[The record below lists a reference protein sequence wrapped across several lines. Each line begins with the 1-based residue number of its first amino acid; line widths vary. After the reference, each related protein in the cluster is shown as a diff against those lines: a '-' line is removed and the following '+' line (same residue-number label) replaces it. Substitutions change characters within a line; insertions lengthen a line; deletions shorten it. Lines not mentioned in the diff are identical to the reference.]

1 MIVLADGDDAGEAAA
16 KDCAVRWK
24 REGDSYGYR
33 PGKSALDA
41 YLLQCPSAKGARH
54 RSSPSGYRPEV
65 LRFFNRAR
73 RNIRRSFQVCLSRG
87 TQNQKEG
94 ALQCKAHSGLSLL
107 QRSL

>member
-33 PGKSALDA
+33 PGKTRIDFNVLQQKA
-41 YLLQCPSAKGARH
+41 YP
-54 RSSPSGYRPEV
+54 SPSGYRPEV

-87 TQNQKEG
+87 TQNQREG